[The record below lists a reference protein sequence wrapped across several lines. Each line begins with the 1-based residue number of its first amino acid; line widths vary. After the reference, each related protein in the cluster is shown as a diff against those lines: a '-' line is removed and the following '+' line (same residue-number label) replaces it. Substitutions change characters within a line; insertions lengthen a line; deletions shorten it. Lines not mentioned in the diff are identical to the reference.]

1 MSFKI
6 FAAGTGNFHYN
17 QEKNIEGDD
26 FELTKLL
33 GILNQAKP
41 SVAGVATAIAD
52 VKSPS
57 LGVTEIIELIAYRE
71 FVHNLKNAVDIL
83 AMNSNASQGWIFLS
97 ITIKNL
103 IMAHTIKTAKYAFS
117 PGTNPGKEFVSKI
130 YKTLED
136 TGMNHWGVL
145 RALSTVLSSFST
157 KVSDSEKPAIN
168 ISITK

>member
-6 FAAGTGNFHYN
+6 FASGPSDFHYN
-17 QEKNIEGDD
+17 ADKNIEGDD

-41 SVAGVATAIAD
+41 TVTGVATAIAD

-57 LGVTEIIELIAYRE
+57 MGVTDFAELLAYRE
-71 FVHNLKNAVDIL
+71 FVHNLKNAVDLL
-83 AMNSNASQGWIFLS
+83 AMNSNVSQGWIFLS
-97 ITIKNL
+97 VTIKNL
-103 IMAHTIKTAKYAFS
+103 IFSDTIKTAKYSFS

-130 YKTLED
+130 YRTLED
-136 TGMNHWGVL
+136 TGMNHWGVI
-145 RALSTVLSSFST
+145 RALSTVLSKFANEL
-157 KVSDSEKPAIN
+157 SDSKTPAIN